1 MDSVPHNCLN
11 KFLISLKF
19 SECTNLSKIAS
30 AAPNGAS
37 TSSWRFPFFFLL
49 KVLILQT
56 EKWVGFLKG
65 PTSYATKQDNLPR
78 V

>member
-30 AAPNGAS
+30 AAPSGAS
-37 TSSWRFPFFFLL
+37 TSSWLFPFFFLL

-65 PTSYATKQDNLPR
+65 PTFYTTKQDNLPR